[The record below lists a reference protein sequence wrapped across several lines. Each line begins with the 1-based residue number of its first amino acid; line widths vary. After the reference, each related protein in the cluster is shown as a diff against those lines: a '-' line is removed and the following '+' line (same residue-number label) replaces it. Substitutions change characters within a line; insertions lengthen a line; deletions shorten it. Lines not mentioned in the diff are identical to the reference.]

1 MSFEHVID
9 LTLHLGSFRNFE
21 LMYTGAYRINV
32 RAYTENKKTGLK
44 NFAVPYVFMEGHES
58 TAIHNNFFELYEAEI
73 SSIDNSFMS
82 GSFYVDYSDVLKELN
97 QICIFRFTLEGNVPC
112 ELFVEMDL
120 LMLQNQYV
128 SIQN

>member
-21 LMYTGAYRINV
+21 LMYTGAYRIQV
-32 RAYTENKKTGLK
+32 SAYTQSKKTGEK
-44 NFAVPYVFMEGHES
+44 KFAIPYVFMEGHEGTS
-58 TAIHNNFFELYEAEI
+58 LDNNFFELYGAEI
-73 SSIDNSFMS
+73 CSGSNTFFS

-112 ELFVEMDL
+112 DIYLEMDL
-120 LMLQNQYV
+120 LMLQSHPV
-128 SIQN
+128 S